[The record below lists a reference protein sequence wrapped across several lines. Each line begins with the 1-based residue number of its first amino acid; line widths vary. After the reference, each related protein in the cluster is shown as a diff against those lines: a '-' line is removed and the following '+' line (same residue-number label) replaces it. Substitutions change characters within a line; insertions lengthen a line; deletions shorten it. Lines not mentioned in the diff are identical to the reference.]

1 MEEEKFKAQ
10 KEKAERR
17 VHALFAE
24 CVERHCVAFGKESP
38 TELTN
43 TATAVVGETSQ
54 HKMK

>member
-1 MEEEKFKAQ
+1 VEEEKFKAQ